1 MGSLLKWSLTSL
13 LLVCSFHPVTASAE
27 QAKRFGD
34 YIVHYNT
41 LTTDMLNP
49 DVAREY
55 DIQRSRSRAMINI
68 SVIRQSD
75 NQAVPADLTVT
86 SGMLTG
92 HKQDLTMRKIRE
104 GDAIYYVSDFPVAH
118 RDTLNFAVRV
128 KPEGSRQSHR
138 FEFEKQFFTE

>member
-13 LLVCSFHPVTASAE
+13 LLVCSFHPATASAE

-34 YIVHYNT
+34 YIVYYNT

-68 SVIRQSD
+68 SIIRQSD
-75 NQAVPADLTVT
+75 KHAVPAELKVT

-92 HKQDLTMRKIRE
+92 HKQNLTMQEIRE

-118 RDTLNFAVRV
+118 RDTLSFTVRV
-128 KPEGSRQSHR
+128 RPEGSRQSHT